1 MLDLI
6 RESAVP
12 SNLVQSAAKGSLAVP
27 IEETLEILV
36 YLATQNP
43 IFGEQAKLTLAAWDE
58 ESSREAAA
66 NFRTPKEVLEYMMSP
81 LNLRPSLLPYL
92 LENPAVREQAIVELA
107 ASCARETVQ
116 DLLASRRVSNTPA
129 ILEALLTNPLLTRLE
144 CESVRVK
151 LAPPKTPEELAAE
164 EEVLPL
170 PADVA
175 EAETVFDEEV
185 NAYLAAHAEEIAA
198 EGDRP
203 FQPIGGFYDDFDAE
217 PEEPL
222 AAAAAGDGA
231 GGASSI
237 KNKSSK
243 KNGTQPAERGSALQK
258 ISKLDIKGRIQ
269 LAMKGTKEER
279 SILIRDGTKLV
290 ALSVLESPK
299 ITDSEVEKYA
309 AQKNVLEGVLR
320 AIPMKRRFFKYYP
333 ILRNLVF
340 NPRTPL
346 DVALGLM
353 KHIHAHDLKHLTN
366 NKDVSD
372 TVRKLAMKMFKQ
384 KLDVG
389 KKDV

>member
-12 SNLVQSAAKGSLAVP
+12 SNLVQSAAKGALAVP

-43 IFGEQAKLTLAAWDE
+43 IFGEQAKLTLAGWDE
-58 ESSREAAA
+58 ESSREAASS
-66 NFRTPKEVLEYMMSP
+66 FRTPAQVLEYMISP

-107 ASCARETVQ
+107 ASCGRETVQ

-129 ILEALLTNPLLTRLE
+129 ILEALLTNPLLTRQE
-144 CESVRVK
+144 CESVRIK

-175 EAETVFDEEV
+175 EAEIVFDEEV

-222 AAAAAGDGA
+222 AAAAAAEGA
-231 GGASSI
+231 GGGST
-237 KNKSSK
+237 KNKSK
-243 KNGTQPAERGSALQK
+243 KGGTQPAERGSALQK
-258 ISKLDIKGRIQ
+258 ISRLDIKGRIQ

-384 KLDVG
+384 KMEVG
-389 KKDV
+389 KKDP